1 MFKKIAVAAVMVAA
15 VTASV
20 ISAGQAS
27 ARVGDPIR
35 PQEQITA
42 QQAERQAPDPL
53 LAFVLSHYPMPGDPH
68 DAEASVGELMA
79 SYDGGGQDT
88 SDPFIRSV
96 AAEVLRNYP
105 MPGGDD
111 DARASFAELYN
122 TAMAAYRRIVQV
134 EQPVARV
141 LVPADV
147 VPEPWDPRD
156 ANAERLAA
164 LAAAQAPGA
173 ASKAPGTAA
182 LIAAGSIA
190 NAPFV
195 GEVAA
200 GVLRSFPMPGDP
212 FDAEF
217 SFAELYATA
226 FASYVA
232 R

>member
-1 MFKKIAVAAVMVAA
+1 MFKKIAVAAIVVAA
-15 VTASV
+15 VVASV
-20 ISAGQAS
+20 ISAGAAT

-35 PQEQITA
+35 HQEPISG
-42 QQAERQAPDPL
+42 QQSERQSPDPL
-53 LAFVLSHYPMPGDPH
+53 LAFVLSHYPLPGDPH
-68 DAEASVGELMA
+68 DAEASVADLMSA
-79 SYDGGGQDT
+79 YDGGEQDT

-105 MPGGDD
+105 MPGGDA

-122 TAMAAYRRIVQV
+122 TAMASYRPADKV

-147 VPEPWDPRD
+147 VREPGDPVD
-156 ANAERLAA
+156 ANAERLYALASAQTPATASRGPGVAA
-164 LAAAQAPGA
+164 LAAAGNF
-173 ASKAPGTAA
+173 GD
-182 LIAAGSIA
+182 
-190 NAPFV
+190 APFV

-212 FDAEF
+212 YDAEF
-217 SFAELYATA
+217 SFAELYAAA
-226 FASYVA
+226 FASYVP